1 MKHFLIN
8 MNTECDSVKSL
19 TYKLQLE
26 NYYTFLILNDEG
38 RNKSK
43 KIENFL
49 HTWASRTDADTAEC
63 HNMSCDWRADTPE
76 RVVFGGSWNYDQE
89 MKILYQKACIYLY
102 MYNHYVHS
110 VCELSPKQRSKT
122 TMRQCS
128 GGPIETGA
136 GTTC

>member
-1 MKHFLIN
+1 
-8 MNTECDSVKSL
+8 
-19 TYKLQLE
+19 
-26 NYYTFLILNDEG
+26 
-38 RNKSK
+38 
-43 KIENFL
+43 
-49 HTWASRTDADTAEC
+49 
-63 HNMSCDWRADTPE
+63 
-76 RVVFGGSWNYDQE
+76 
-89 MKILYQKACIYLY
+89 